1 MGPPSGSPEDLPPEP
16 SNAETAVFTDAGFPN
31 PHARAV
37 LPTASG
43 PPMVFGPPTRSVKA
57 TVVVEDELKRSAP
70 AQQDGSSRAAR
81 DADAASQEDKRN
93 SQPQACDA
101 EDKNAAPERQRQA
114 EADTDEEDENEEGEE
129 DDDEESEAEGK
140 TLEDFLA
147 MVTPAAQSF
156 PVTVAQSTERQRV
169 LEKGGKWVDI
179 KGLRLLVKPA
189 KDDDCILLVA
199 NCLVT
204 PEIDLQESQWAI
216 HWAAGHELSPRF
228 VTYSRQ
234 KNWSHYVCMPYLHQP
249 GRRMEY
255 EYQVATS
262 LGGTGTSC
270 IVSPER
276 QRRHFFAVT
285 FPATQCLW
293 VEDDDKQ
300 VIESGHWQDVNG
312 FADIITTL
320 PGDKVLCICSL
331 RYNAEWSSEMNRGRF
346 TIVRDDVGLDT
357 LADRGLQCVRAL
369 APKLKRQALIAT
381 IDEPPPGPHLYR
393 VRAAL
398 TVGEEQG
405 AANTLEG
412 TRQLALIR
420 LPGHIVSGPCRAE
433 GPVQIEEGTW
443 SEIPGLTTSITLR
456 RPRDKVL
463 IVYHADCNP
472 QDYHYEGHFTVFRR
486 GDTGSVKN
494 LGFSDDFG
502 MEMVS
507 SDYRASSECP
517 VGLLCDSPGGLGP
530 WTYYVAARVANV
542 GTSSENP
549 PVVTGYSGTIS
560 AVLLASR

>member
-1 MGPPSGSPEDLPPEP
+1 MGPPTDLPSEP
-16 SNAETAVFTDAGFPN
+16 LDARAEAYTDAGFPN

-37 LPTASG
+37 LPKTSG
-43 PPMVFGPPTRSVKA
+43 PPMVFGPPARIAEVKEKSDAGDASSSKVLHENTRVDDQ
-57 TVVVEDELKRSAP
+57 VEQKDERT
-70 AQQDGSSRAAR
+70 
-81 DADAASQEDKRN
+81 
-93 SQPQACDA
+93 A
-101 EDKNAAPERQRQA
+101 ED
-114 EADTDEEDENEEGEE
+114 DTDEEESGETDEDG
-129 DDDEESEAEGK
+129 DEESEAEGR

-147 MVTPAAQSF
+147 MVTPAAQCF
-156 PVTVAQSTERQRV
+156 PVTLAQSTERQRV
-169 LEKGGKWVDI
+169 LERAGKWVDV
-179 KGLRLLVKPA
+179 KGLRLMVKPA
-189 KDDDCILLVA
+189 NEDDCILLVA
-199 NCLVT
+199 NCFVT

-216 HWAAGHELSPRF
+216 QCAGHELSPRF
-228 VTYSRQ
+228 AAYSRQ
-234 KNWSHYVCMPYLHQP
+234 KGWSHYVCMPFLHQP
-249 GRRMEY
+249 GKRMEY
-255 EYQVATS
+255 DYQVATS

-270 IVSPER
+270 VVSPER
-276 QRRHFFAVT
+276 QRRNFFAVT
-285 FPATQCLW
+285 FPAFQCLW

-300 VIESGHWQDVNG
+300 AIESGLWQDVQG
-312 FADIITTL
+312 FAEVITTL

-357 LADRGLQCVRAL
+357 LADRGLQSVRAL
-369 APKLKRQALIAT
+369 APKLKRMALMAT

-405 AANTLEG
+405 AVNMLEG

-443 SEIPGLTTSITLR
+443 SEIPGLSATITLR

-463 IVYHADCNP
+463 IVYHCDCHP

-486 GDTGSVKN
+486 SEAGSVKN

-517 VGLLCDSPGGLGP
+517 TGLLCDSPGGLGP
-530 WTYYVAARVANV
+530 WTYYIAARVANV

-549 PVVTGYSGTIS
+549 PVVTGYAGTIS